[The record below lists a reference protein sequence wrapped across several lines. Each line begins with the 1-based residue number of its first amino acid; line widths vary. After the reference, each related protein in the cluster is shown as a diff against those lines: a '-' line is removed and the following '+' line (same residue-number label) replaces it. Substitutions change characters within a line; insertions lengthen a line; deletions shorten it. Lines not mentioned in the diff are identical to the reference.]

1 MQHGKS
7 LNQINNNYRLN
18 NWNMN
23 DTSLVGNAIATKQLR
38 IEQNKTYK
46 YNLNNDHS
54 SMIEDER

>member
-38 IEQNKTYK
+38 IDQNKT
-46 YNLNNDHS
+46 
-54 SMIEDER
+54 